1 MTDITYT
8 FRKQKQ
14 TNMKIKML
22 TFLLFSLMFN
32 AAIIAQEKTDDKT
45 LSPYFW
51 VKSDDKSVEQ
61 LPLLHTSADVNI
73 AGVIANVKV
82 TQLYKNDGTKPLE
95 AIYIFPASTRAAVY
109 DMKMTIGKRIVQAK
123 IEKKEKARADYEA
136 AKAEGKTASLLEQE
150 TPNVFQMNVANILP
164 GDTIKV
170 ELFYTELLVPEEGV
184 YEFVYPTVVGP
195 RYSNEPKTAEK
206 PKNEWA
212 ENPYLNEG
220 KKTNYTFDINTTIRA
235 GIPLQE
241 VTSVSHKV
249 DIKFGSKSEAV
260 IKLNEKSFSG
270 NKDYILQY
278 RLKGDKIENGL
289 VLYEGENENFFL
301 MMLQPPKRIETA
313 AIPKREYVF
322 IIDVSGS
329 MRGYPL
335 TVSKE
340 LMTNLVNDL
349 RETDIFNVM
358 VFAGTSG
365 TLWEQSKPANQTNLK
380 DALAKIDGLRGGGG
394 TEIYP
399 ALQKALAMTPNADY
413 ARTFVIVTDGYVTVR
428 DEAFELI
435 QNNLGEANFFT
446 FGIGSSVN
454 RDLLE
459 GMARVGFGEPF
470 IVTKDSEA
478 AEKAEKFRQYIQ
490 SPVLTGIDIKFDGFE
505 AYDVE
510 PRAVPDLMAERPL
523 IIFGKYKGDAKG
535 KISITGTT
543 GNGKFS
549 ESVKVKSTQVSD
561 ENIALRTLWA
571 RHKIQLLDDY
581 ALIYRYGDNT
591 EKRVE
596 ETTEL
601 GLKYNLLTKYTS
613 FVAIDK
619 EVRADGK
626 VVTVKQPLPM
636 PEGVS
641 DAAVGGN
648 APASYSIT
656 RTKKMYAPISNKP
669 AMPGKPMPKPKP
681 KPKKESVDQIFQ
693 VVEQMPRFPS
703 CESMG
708 LSEAAR
714 EKCSQDSLLSFIYA
728 NLVYPEAAK
737 KAGIEGTC
745 VVSFVVRKDGSITD
759 IKVIRDIGG
768 GCSEESIRVIKLMP
782 KWIPGML
789 RNQPVDVQF
798 NFPIR
803 FRLE

>member
-1 MTDITYT
+1 
-8 FRKQKQ
+8 
-14 TNMKIKML
+14 ML
-22 TFLLFSLMFN
+22 ICLLFSLFFN
-32 AAIIAQEKTDDKT
+32 AVMAQENTDDKT
-45 LSPYFW
+45 LSPYFF

-61 LPLLHTSADVNI
+61 MPLLHTSADVNI

-82 TQLYKNDGTKPLE
+82 TQLYKNEGTKPLE

-195 RYSNEPKTAEK
+195 RYSNEPKTSEK

-220 KKTNYTFDINTTIRA
+220 KKPNYTFDIHTTIRA
-235 GIPLQE
+235 GISIQE
-241 VTSVSHKV
+241 ITSVSHRV
-249 DIKFGSKSEAV
+249 NIQFDGKSEAV

-301 MMLQPPKRIETA
+301 MMMQPPKRVETA
-313 AIPKREYVF
+313 AIPKREYIF
-322 IIDVSGS
+322 ILDVSGS
-329 MRGYPL
+329 MNGYPL
-335 TVSKE
+335 TISKE
-340 LMTNLVNDL
+340 LMTNLVGDL

-358 VFAGTSG
+358 VFAGTSA
-365 TLWEQSKPANQTNLK
+365 TLWEQSKAANKTNLD
-380 DALAKIDGLRGGGG
+380 DALAKIDGLKGGGG
-394 TEIYP
+394 TELYP
-399 ALQKALAMTPNADY
+399 ALQKALAMTPNSDY

-428 DEAFELI
+428 DEVFELI

-470 IVTKDSEA
+470 IVTNNSEA
-478 AEKAEKFRQYIQ
+478 SEKAEKFRKYIQ
-490 SPVLTGIDIKFDGFE
+490 SPVLTGIDVKFEGFE

-510 PRAVPDLMAERPL
+510 PKAVPDLMAERPL
-523 IIFGKYKGDAKG
+523 IIFGKYKGDATG
-535 KISITGTT
+535 NISITGTT

-549 ESVKVKSTQVSD
+549 ESVKVKSSQVAD

-581 ALIYRYGDNT
+581 GAIYQYGDNT
-591 EKRVE
+591 EARIT
-596 ETTEL
+596 ETTDL

-613 FVAIDK
+613 FVVIDQ
-619 EVRADGK
+619 EIRSDGK

-648 APASYSIT
+648 VPMSYSVIT
-656 RTKKMYAPISNKP
+656 ETKMSAPPSTAITYEEAKRIP
-669 AMPGKPMPKPKP
+669 VPKPMPEPMLKT
-681 KPKKESVDQIFQ
+681 ESGEQIFQ
-693 VVEQMPRFPS
+693 MIEQMPRFPS
-703 CESMG
+703 CENIG
-708 LSEAAR
+708 LSDADR
-714 EKCSQDSLLSFIYA
+714 TKCSQDSLLSFVYA
-728 NLVYPEAAK
+728 NLIYPEVAK
-737 KAGIEGTC
+737 KSGIEGIC
-745 VVSFVVRKDGSITD
+745 VVSFVVRKDGTITD

-768 GCSEESIRVIKLMP
+768 GCGEASKAVVEKMP
-782 KWIPGML
+782 IWIPGIH
-789 RNQPVDVQF
+789 RGQNVNVQF
-798 NFPIR
+798 NLPIK